1 MLGDPSTKLKLP
13 SYPASSLRSLKAI
26 DWIFEILKSSRLA
39 SKVFFLSELI
49 ITFLSFRLQYFQE
62 FFQFISG
69 FLQFNREIPD
79 DEKFLHSA
87 AMSQL
92 DPQCLRSL
100 NGYRATAEI
109 LELVPDIRTLAYV
122 LVSSVLF
129 SLGMGIHFFH
139 GCPNKWIRYRKNLP
153 RKQLEAHQCVLQ
165 QGLLLP
171 RSLSLLPPHFG
182 GLLQTRR
189 HGLLGAQVLQDHLL
203 DPGPVVQF
211 VLAVLGECGAA
222 NA

>member
-109 LELVPDIRTLAYV
+109 LELVPDIPNFQIV
-122 LVSSVLF
+122 LRAVKLWAKKNGIYENI
-129 SLGMGIHFFH
+129 LGFPVFVDNSG
-139 GCPNKWIRYRKNLP
+139 GQDLP
-153 RKQLEAHQCVLQ
+153 DE
-165 QGLLLP
+165 QG
-171 RSLSLLPPHFG
+171 RGTF
-182 GLLQTRR
+182 RA
-189 HGLLGAQVLQDHLL
+189 GAQVLPDLVVLVVAGPSLPSPTWASALPRMEPQAESPEQD
-203 DPGPVVQF
+203 PF
-211 VLAVLGECGAA
+211 RAA
-222 NA
+222 CCWL